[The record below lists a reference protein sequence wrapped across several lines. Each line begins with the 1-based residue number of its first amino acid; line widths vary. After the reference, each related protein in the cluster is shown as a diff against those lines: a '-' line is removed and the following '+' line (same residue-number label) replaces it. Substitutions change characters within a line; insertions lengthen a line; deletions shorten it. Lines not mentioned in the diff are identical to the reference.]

1 MIRRPTRSTRTDT
14 LFPYTTLFRSWRRV
28 AENPDNAGARKG
40 ATMADVTITQEDDGR
55 HGRYVARIAGI
66 GDEAELTFTHRGPGL
81 VSADHTGAP
90 ESIERKSVV
99 KGKSV
104 SEGGELGGRRSSTKK
119 KRREKKRGRQGIT

>member
-40 ATMADVTITQEDDGR
+40 ATMAAVTITQEDDGR

-66 GDEAELTFTHRGPGL
+66 GAEADLTFTHRGPGL
-81 VSADHTGAP
+81 FSADHTSAP
-90 ESIERKSVV
+90 GCIQRKDTRMGRSVV
-99 KGKSV
+99 V
-104 SEGGELGGRRSSTKK
+104 RVDLGGCRDMRRKK
-119 KRREKKRGRQGIT
+119 INTEHEQ

>member
-66 GDEAELTFTHRGPGL
+66 GDEAELTFTYRGPGL

-90 ESIERKSVV
+90 ESMR
-99 KGKSV
+99 GTGAAAAR
-104 SEGGELGGRRSSTKK
+104 SEEPNFELQSIIRSSFCVLCLQQKL
-119 KRREKKRGRQGIT
+119 